1 MIKHKN
7 RKAKMY
13 KNEMIS
19 VITPVYNAEEFL
31 KETIDS
37 VLNQTYENLE
47 YILVDDCSS
56 DNSSEIIKHYTETD
70 SRVKYIKLKEN
81 SGAAVARNTGLENA
95 AGRYIAF
102 IDSDDVWYEDKLEK
116 QINFM
121 SKDITFTYTKYERM
135 SEDGR
140 ILGAPDFPEK
150 LNYSGLL
157 KNTAIACSTVV
168 IDRNSIGDFKMPL
181 VRKGQDTATWLK
193 ILKTHDYAYLVD
205 EVLSQYRSR
214 EGSLSDNKISALK
227 RTWNTYRNIE
237 KLPLYKAFYYFVFY
251 IINAFRRRL

>member
-1 MIKHKN
+1 MKN
-7 RKAKMY
+7 NKLV
-13 KNEMIS
+13 S

-31 KETIDS
+31 RETMDS
-37 VLNQTYENLE
+37 VLNQTYKNIE
-47 YILVDDCSS
+47 YLLIDDCST
-56 DNSSEIIKHYTETD
+56 DSSPSIIKEYQEKD
-70 SRVKYIKLKEN
+70 SRVKYIKLAQN
-81 SGAAVARNTGLENA
+81 SGAAVARNTGIENA

-102 IDSDDVWYEDKLEK
+102 MDSDDVWYLDKIEK
-116 QINFM
+116 QLEFM
-121 SKDITFTYTKYERM
+121 SEDIAFTYTKYERI
-135 SEDGR
+135 SEEGKQ
-140 ILGAPDFPEK
+140 LGAPSFPKK

-168 IDRNSIGDFKMPL
+168 IDRNIIGDFRMPL

-193 ILKTHDYAYLVD
+193 ILKDHDYAYLLD

-237 KLPLYKAFYYFVFY
+237 KLPLHKALYYFVFY
-251 IINAFRRRL
+251 VMNALKRRV